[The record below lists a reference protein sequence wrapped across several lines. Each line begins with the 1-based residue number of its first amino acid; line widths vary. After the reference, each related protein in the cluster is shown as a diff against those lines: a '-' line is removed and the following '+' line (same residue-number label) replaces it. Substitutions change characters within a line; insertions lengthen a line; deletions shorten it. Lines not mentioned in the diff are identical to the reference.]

1 MKIFCFHISI
11 YRKLTK
17 QNENENERMNKK
29 KMNEILINSKKML
42 MATFANE
49 KDENNHRG

>member
-1 MKIFCFHISI
+1 MK
-11 YRKLTK
+11 
-17 QNENENERMNKK
+17 KK

-49 KDENNHRG
+49 RDENNHRGWENEEFYHEYEMECNK